1 MKYTINKKE
10 IGFKYLTEEDINE
23 INEQIESYEN
33 ENGGLTFET
42 LYNPGLVIESVL
54 YGIDEYH
61 IEVNVNDDSWD
72 AVHPLIDLEIGDTTK
87 EIADD
92 TASEI
97 SRYLVCKLINE
108 EIKKL

>member
-1 MKYTINKKE
+1 MK
-10 IGFKYLTEEDINE
+10 
-23 INEQIESYEN
+23 
-33 ENGGLTFET
+33 
-42 LYNPGLVIESVL
+42 IESVL

-61 IEVNVNDDSWD
+61 IEVDVYDDSWD
-72 AVHPLIDLEIGDTTK
+72 VEHPLIDLEIGDTTK